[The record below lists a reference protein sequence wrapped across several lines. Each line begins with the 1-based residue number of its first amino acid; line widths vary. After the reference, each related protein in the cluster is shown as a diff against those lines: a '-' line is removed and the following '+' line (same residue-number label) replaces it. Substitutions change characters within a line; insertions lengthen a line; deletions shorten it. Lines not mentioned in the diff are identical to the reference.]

1 MMASNPI
8 APWPMSNWFNWM
20 NPGRPEM
27 PLAGDVAQAF
37 KILSGTATVNGAGDP
52 ALEREIVEDVATYGA
67 QIGQI
72 SEIVLALAAG
82 EDLSGLDA
90 LAKLKAMAAAI
101 EKKKADYGKTA
112 LERARKALDDLREH
126 DPKGYELL
134 VATLEAKSRG

>member
-1 MMASNPI
+1 MMATNPI
-8 APWPMSNWFNWM
+8 LPWPLAPWLNWM
-20 NPGRPEM
+20 NPGRNDLP
-27 PLAGDVAQAF
+27 PGGDIGQALKMF
-37 KILSGTATVNGAGDP
+37 SSAPTVNGAGEP

-72 SEIVLALAAG
+72 SEILLALAAG
-82 EDLSGLDA
+82 DDVSGLDA
-90 LAKLKAMAAAI
+90 LAKLKAISAAI
-101 EKKKADYGKTA
+101 EKKKADYGRTA